1 MIRLK
6 DIFPLKE
13 IKVEKPHVYYPEKG
27 ESFDAFAKR
36 QGVFVVNISKV
47 KNSDGKPYTARI
59 VSDTSGEDGYS
70 NFVRVL
76 KGSPKY
82 LKGKVEFV
90 AEKAHRILG
99 DKYALIR
106 LVEFPSDLII
116 GI

>member
-6 DIFPLKE
+6 EILPLKE
-13 IKVEKPHVYYPEKG
+13 ITVERPNVYYPKKG

-59 VSDTSGEDGYS
+59 VSDVSGEKGYS
-70 NFVRVL
+70 SFVRLL

-90 AEKAHRILG
+90 AEKTHRILG

-106 LVEFPSDLII
+106 LVEFPRDLII